1 MSNIDI
7 RYMYN
12 IYVCMYK
19 YIIKYVYNII
29 YIIKYVYITNNSHVE
44 RERENN
50 KHVNTWYPYTFT
62 VLSQR
67 HREIVVIPA
76 SQPKL

>member
-12 IYVCMYK
+12 IYTYMYVCMYK

-44 RERENN
+44 REREGE
-50 KHVNTWYPYTFT
+50 
-62 VLSQR
+62 Q
-67 HREIVVIPA
+67 
-76 SQPKL
+76 

>member
-12 IYVCMYK
+12 IYMYVCMYK

-44 RERENN
+44 REREGE
-50 KHVNTWYPYTFT
+50 
-62 VLSQR
+62 Q
-67 HREIVVIPA
+67 
-76 SQPKL
+76 

>member
-44 RERENN
+44 RERGRTINM
-50 KHVNTWYPYTFT
+50 
-62 VLSQR
+62 
-67 HREIVVIPA
+67 
-76 SQPKL
+76 